1 MILYRYRI
9 TPKDLPA
16 ICDGCGKQHSLQHAL
31 QCKTGGLIL
40 GCHDDAR
47 DNLDHVSTQAYL
59 PSSIR
64 NDPKINGDLK
74 CHRH

>member
-16 ICDGCGKQHSLQHAL
+16 ICDGCGKRHSLQHAL

-40 GCHDDAR
+40 GRHDNAR
-47 DNLDHVSTQAYL
+47 D
-59 PSSIR
+59 
-64 NDPKINGDLK
+64 DLG
-74 CHRH
+74 HIFALFNPR